1 MAELSHRERAL
12 KTLNHEEADRVC
24 IDLGGV
30 GQTSMHMTPY
40 AGLVKLLGLE
50 KEAGDLSKE
59 DLDATRGMA
68 RPTEAVLKAL
78 GVDFRGLGLGSPDLT
93 PRKWVDADNYLDEWG
108 VTWTRTMGHYFI
120 AHKGPFEEKE
130 PTLQELENHRWPVP
144 DDPGRVKGL
153 REGFEK
159 LRAETDC
166 ALVLNLPFCILR
178 EHQRVRGFA
187 EAMIDLVVNPKLTQ
201 AIMEKSL
208 EISAGIAVT
217 ALKEVGDI
225 IDVVCFAEDMGT
237 QEQLFMHPDM
247 YREKVKPYHRR
258 FLEAIKSNTHA
269 KVAIH
274 SDGAIYSI
282 LGDFIEIGI
291 DALNPV
297 QVSAKGMGDT
307 KKMKQEFGK
316 HLSFWGGVDTH
327 QALPFGTPD
336 DVVAETKRRID
347 DLGPG
352 GGYVLASVHTINS
365 EVPSENVAAM
375 LETARNYRP
384 HSS

>member
-1 MAELSHRERAL
+1 MS
-12 KTLNHEEADRVC
+12 
-24 IDLGGV
+24 
-30 GQTSMHMTPY
+30 
-40 AGLVKLLGLE
+40 
-50 KEAGDLSKE
+50 
-59 DLDATRGMA
+59 
-68 RPTEAVLKAL
+68 
-78 GVDFRGLGLGSPDLT
+78 
-93 PRKWVDADNYLDEWG
+93 
-108 VTWTRTMGHYFI
+108 
-120 AHKGPFEEKE
+120 
-130 PTLQELENHRWPVP
+130 
-144 DDPGRVKGL
+144 
-153 REGFEK
+153 
-159 LRAETDC
+159 
-166 ALVLNLPFCILR
+166 
-178 EHQRVRGFA
+178 
-187 EAMIDLVVNPKLTQ
+187 
-201 AIMEKSL
+201 
-208 EISAGIAVT
+208 
-217 ALKEVGDI
+217 
-225 IDVVCFAEDMGT
+225 
-237 QEQLFMHPDM
+237 PDM

-258 FLEAIKSNTHA
+258 FLEAIKANTHA

-274 SDGAIYSI
+274 SDGAIYDI

-291 DALNPV
+291 EALNPV

-384 HSS
+384 